1 MTITKFATA
10 SLAAMTFAST
20 SFAGTLTE
28 PVITEVEEAAAG
40 SSASSSSRGIWLPLI
55 ALAVVAAVIASN
67 DSDTAVPVSAAQ

>member
-10 SLAAMTFAST
+10 TLVAITFASA

-40 SSASSSSRGIWLPLI
+40 SSAASSGGGILLPLLGLLVVG
-55 ALAVVAAVIASN
+55 ALIASN
-67 DSDTAVPVSAAQ
+67 DSDSAPR